1 MQPIDDFNLYKILVN
16 HLEYTLS
23 NNNINNPSIIFD
35 IDGTIISDKVFAPE
49 SKDDLIMPIYK
60 FFLYCMQLGI
70 NIFVVTA
77 RPAYQINIEKTVE
90 MLQSIGLI
98 AKEYYFSKIGQNQ
111 AIYKNNCRKNILD
124 KGYTTI
130 MSIGD
135 NIWDIGEHGGMGIL
149 VNRRNHNLFYDIKLT
164 N

>member
-1 MQPIDDFNLYKILVN
+1 MKPIDDFNLYKILVN
-16 HLEYTLS
+16 NLEYILS
-23 NNNINNPSIIFD
+23 NTNINNPSIIFD

-49 SKDDLIMPIYK
+49 SMDDLIIPVYK

-98 AKEYYFSKIGQNQ
+98 AKDRSSVKTPSCTIG
-111 AIYKNNCRKNILD
+111 
-124 KGYTTI
+124 
-130 MSIGD
+130 
-135 NIWDIGEHGGMGIL
+135 
-149 VNRRNHNLFYDIKLT
+149 RNPSLT
-164 N
+164 LLPLKCSSDV